1 MNPLSASRGFSP
13 ARDGCIFPATAMYLA
28 LVPLIPG
35 RLLSPAGGEPPA
47 MARGATGAARAADL
61 PAKSATCARTPAS
74 MPQAEAATQRRC
86 FASGRHQL
94 EAAIKKRRWP
104 DGRPV
109 GRGHAAPYL
118 QPKFAAAIAERRK
131 TFEGRPGGGWVQPAG
146 GRALAP
152 DDYVRFKVVG
162 HSDVVRACMHVC
174 PCIFESPMLILCVS
188 LAIRHFDPRARGRG
202 EARARASDSCVQQ
215 ALASV
220 HSSHSKNGPVNEFGH
235 GQTDFLDD
243 RASWSRSAY

>member
-1 MNPLSASRGFSP
+1 
-13 ARDGCIFPATAMYLA
+13 MYLA

-162 HSDVVRACMHVC
+162 HSDG
-174 PCIFESPMLILCVS
+174 LCVRVTS
-188 LAIRHFDPRARGRG
+188 VAAYATFAAMINDVG
-202 EARARASDSCVQQ
+202 VQ
-215 ALASV
+215 ALLPDADAADV
-220 HSSHSKNGPVNEFGH
+220 AGAVATYRAFGNQR
-235 GQTDFLDD
+235 GGYAALEAEYGAVAIGVQPLL
-243 RASWSRSAY
+243 